1 MDCVIIKA
9 SDVAAILN
17 QNNYKSRAEVFN
29 DVWKKYS
36 PANFTSKTKNEL
48 AEEAIAKSETA
59 QAIFSLASSFV
70 SKGSDDAKTT
80 FTKVESIINS
90 DEKLNVEDKKKVRE
104 HVRSKVFTNHG
115 TQKEAE
121 TAEKLIVEDKKK
133 AETAEKTSMKLEMD
147 DRFHQLYIGRYNKRD
162 YVVVGRIDRVEILPD
177 GSKILIEI
185 KNRVNGFFNRVFPRE
200 NIQIQVY
207 LEMLGFDKAKLVEQF
222 NNNVNVLEVDRDRKL
237 FEEQIYPGLA
247 AFCFELSSAM
257 L

>member
-1 MDCVIIKA
+1 MDRVIIKA
-9 SDVAAILN
+9 SDVASILN
-17 QNNYKSRAEVFN
+17 QNNYKSREEVFN
-29 DVWKKYS
+29 DLWKKYS
-36 PANFTSKTKNEL
+36 PGNFEFKTKKEQ

-70 SKGSDDAKTT
+70 SKGSDDAKST
-80 FTKVESIINS
+80 FTKVESVINS
-90 DEKLNVEDKKKVRE
+90 DSKLEMEDRRRVLE

-121 TAEKLIVEDKKK
+121 TAEK
-133 AETAEKTSMKLEMD
+133 TNMKLEKD
-147 DRFHQLYIGRYNKRD
+147 DRFHELYIGTYNERD
-162 YVVVGRIDRVEILPD
+162 YIVVGRIDRVELLPD

-185 KNRVNGFFNRVFPRE
+185 KNRVNGFYNRVFPRE

-207 LEMLGFDKAKLVEQF
+207 LEMLDFDKAKLVEQY
-222 NNNVNVLEVDRDRKL
+222 NDKVNVLEVERDCKL
-237 FEEQIYPGLA
+237 FEEQIFPGLA